1 MARTTTNTKNKTK
14 TQTKPKTNKPKVEKI
29 EKVEKEVIFSRKE
42 AKEKVL
48 KTKVGQKTSKLL
60 FIFAILFLI
69 AFAGSMFS
77 DYIIDKLNLDISTL
91 AKDLI
96 KITLDYL
103 FFITGITMCYFD
115 GKMDGLI
122 ASHKK

>member
-1 MARTTTNTKNKTK
+1 MAKTSTSTKNKTK
-14 TQTKPKTNKPKVEKI
+14 TKTNRPKVEKI

>member
-1 MARTTTNTKNKTK
+1 MAKTSTSTKNKTK
-14 TQTKPKTNKPKVEKI
+14 TKTNKPKVEKI

-60 FIFAILFLI
+60 FIFSILFLI
-69 AFAGSMFS
+69 VFAGSMFS

>member
-1 MARTTTNTKNKTK
+1 MAKTSTSTKNKTK
-14 TQTKPKTNKPKVEKI
+14 TKTNKPKVEKI
-29 EKVEKEVIFSRKE
+29 EKAEKEVIFSRKE

>member
-1 MARTTTNTKNKTK
+1 MARTSTKNKTK

-29 EKVEKEVIFSRKE
+29 EKEVAFSRKD

-48 KTKVGQKTSKLL
+48 KTKIGQKTSKLL

-77 DYIIDKLNLDISTL
+77 DYIIDKLDLDISTL

>member
-1 MARTTTNTKNKTK
+1 MAKTSTSTKNKTK
-14 TQTKPKTNKPKVEKI
+14 TKTNKPKVEKI

>member
-1 MARTTTNTKNKTK
+1 MARTSTSTKNKTK

-29 EKVEKEVIFSRKE
+29 EKEVAFSRKD

-48 KTKVGQKTSKLL
+48 KTKIGQKTSKLL
-60 FIFAILFLI
+60 FIFAFLFLI

-77 DYIIDKLNLDISTL
+77 DYIIDKLDLDISTL